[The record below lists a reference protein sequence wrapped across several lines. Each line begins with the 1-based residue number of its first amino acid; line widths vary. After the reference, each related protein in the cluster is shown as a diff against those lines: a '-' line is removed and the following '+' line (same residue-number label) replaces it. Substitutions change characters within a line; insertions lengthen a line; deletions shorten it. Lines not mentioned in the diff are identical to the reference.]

1 MKRVLVLVLSL
12 SLILSGCSFPTP
24 AKENKQYNATFLNLF
39 DTLTTIVGRGQSEED
54 FSAKAQM
61 IHDKLLAYHELFDIY
76 NEYPDKVNLCT
87 LNKEAAKNPIAVDP
101 ILIELLT
108 DCKELYTATD
118 GKVNVA
124 MGAVL
129 SLWHET
135 RSEGRDDP
143 SSAVLPDQA
152 ALTEGSLHCD
162 IDSLVIDKEA
172 GTVYFA
178 DPLLQL
184 DVGAIAKGWAV
195 QRVAEDTEP
204 GYLISVGGNV
214 CATGPK
220 DEKGTPWVIGIQ
232 DPNGGE
238 SYLHTIYLDKGCV
251 VTSGDYQRAYV
262 VDGKLYHHIIDP
274 ETLYPS
280 DKWRSV
286 SVVCQD
292 SGIADALSTALFL
305 LPMEEG
311 QKLLDTYRAEALWVN
326 AQGEKFYSPG
336 FRDLIRT

>member
-1 MKRVLVLVLSL
+1 MKRLTILLLSL
-12 SLILSGCSFPTP
+12 SILLGGCTVAP
-24 AKENKQYNATFLNLF
+24 ATEEKQYNATFLSLF
-39 DTLTTIVGRGQSEED
+39 DTLTTIVGRGSSREAFQE
-54 FSAKAQM
+54 KAQQ
-61 IHDKLLAYHELFDIY
+61 IHDRLLVYHQLFDIY
-76 NEYPDKVNLCT
+76 NEYPDMVNLCT
-87 LNKEAAKNPIAVDP
+87 LNKEAAKAPISVDSR
-101 ILIELLT
+101 IMELLT
-108 DCKELYTATD
+108 ECKALYTATG

-129 SLWHET
+129 SQWHET

-143 SSAVLPDQA
+143 TVAKLPEQG
-152 ALTEGSLHCD
+152 ALEEGSIHCNIED
-162 IDSLVIDKEA
+162 LVLDEAA

-195 QRVAEDTEP
+195 QRVAEETES
-204 GYLISVGGNV
+204 GFLISVGGNV

-220 DEKGTPWVIGIQ
+220 DAEGTPWVIGIQ
-232 DPNGGE
+232 DPDGGE
-238 SYLHTIYLDKGCV
+238 SYLHTIYVEKGCV

-280 DKWRSV
+280 EYWRSV

-292 SGIADALSTALFL
+292 SAVADALSTALFL
-305 LPMEEG
+305 LPLEEG
-311 QKLLDTYRAEALWVN
+311 QTLLATFGAEALWVD
-326 AQGEKFYSPG
+326 AQGQRYYSPG
-336 FRDLIRT
+336 FQEMIRT